1 MSTHIST
8 LSVDKSLSTH
18 ISMCHIS
25 TLSVDMSLLTH
36 MSMCHISTL
45 SVDMSLD
52 MSLCRYVSTYVS
64 ERPHTHTLTQNV
76 CNLYNCRQFRKCSQI
91 FANMSTYVQICRHSV
106 STHMSTK
113 NVCNLYMCRR
123 IRKYVDIFANI
134 STLSVDILCRMSTCY
149 IFYNPTLTLSILC
162 CIG

>member
-18 ISMCHIS
+18 I
-25 TLSVDMSLLTH
+25 
-36 MSMCHISTL
+36 SMCHISTL

-76 CNLYNCRQFRKCSQI
+76 CNLYNCRHFRKYSQI
-91 FANMSTYVQICRHSV
+91 CRHMCKYVDILCRHTCRQRMCAIYICVDVFANMSTYLQIYRHSV
-106 STHMSTK
+106 STFCVECRHVIFSTTPRSPYPFC
-113 NVCNLYMCRR
+113 V
-123 IRKYVDIFANI
+123 A
-134 STLSVDILCRMSTCY
+134 
-149 IFYNPTLTLSILC
+149 
-162 CIG
+162 